1 MNEIDVII
9 PVYKPDKTFFTL
21 IDKLEKQTVPVG
33 KIIIMNTEQKYFDRL
48 VYGTP
53 FAKKYGNVHVTH
65 LSKREFNHGDTRNR
79 GVKKSQTPVF
89 VMMTQDALPEDEHML
104 EKLIKPLEKE
114 ETAVSYAR
122 QLPAKDCNEME
133 RFTRAF
139 NYPET
144 SVEKSAADVER
155 LGIKTY
161 FCSNACAAYRR
172 DIFDSL
178 GGFVRYTIFNED
190 MLYAAKAIKA
200 GCNVAYAAQAKVVHS
215 HNYTGR
221 QQFHRNFDLG
231 VSQAQHPEVFGGI
244 TSEKEGIALVKR
256 MTVHLW
262 KEGCRSQIP
271 TFYFNSACRYA
282 GFALGKNY
290 RKLPEKLILSFT
302 MNKEYWEQA
311 KRIKSGKNFKW

>member
-53 FAKKYGNVHVTH
+53 FVEKYGNVHVTH
-65 LSKREFNHGDTRNR
+65 LSKKEFNHGDTRNR
-79 GVKKSQTPVF
+79 GVKKSQAPIF
-89 VMMTQDALPEDEHML
+89 VMMTQDALPEDEHLL
-104 EKLIKPLEKE
+104 ENLIRPLEKE
-114 ETAVSYAR
+114 GTAVSYAR

-144 SVEKSAADVER
+144 SVEKSSADVER
-155 LGIKTY
+155 LGIKAY
-161 FCSNACAAYRR
+161 FCSNACAAYKR

-200 GCNVAYAAQAKVVHS
+200 GYRVAYAAQARVIHS

-231 VSQAQHPEVFGGI
+231 VSQAQHPEVFEGI
-244 TSEKEGIALVKR
+244 TSEKEGIALVKK
-256 MTVHLW
+256 MTGHLW
-262 KEGCRSQIP
+262 QEGYRSQIP

-290 RKLPEKLILSFT
+290 RKLPVKLILRFT
-302 MNKEYWEQA
+302 TNKEYWEQE
-311 KRIKSGKNFKW
+311 KRIRSGKNFE

>member
-1 MNEIDVII
+1 MKEIDVII

-21 IDKLEKQTVPVG
+21 IDKLEKQTVPIR
-33 KIIIMNTEQKYFDRL
+33 KIIVMNTEQKYFDRL
-48 VYGTP
+48 IYGTP
-53 FAKKYGNVHVTH
+53 FAEKYTNVHVTH

-79 GVKKSQTPVF
+79 GVKRSQAPIF
-89 VMMTQDALPEDEHML
+89 VMMTQDALPEDEYLL
-104 EKLIKPLEKE
+104 ENLVRPLEKE
-114 ETAVSYAR
+114 GTAVSYAR

-155 LGIKTY
+155 LGIKAY
-161 FCSNACAAYRR
+161 FCSNACAAYKR

-178 GGFVRYTIFNED
+178 GEFVRYTIFNED
-190 MLYAAKAIKA
+190 MLYAAKAVKA
-200 GCNVAYAAQAKVVHS
+200 GYSVAYAAQARVIHS

-231 VSQAQHPEVFGGI
+231 VSQAQHPEVFEGI
-244 TSEKEGIALVKR
+244 TSEKEGFALVKK
-256 MTVHLW
+256 MTGHLW
-262 KEGCRSQIP
+262 KEGYRSQIP
-271 TFYFNSACRYA
+271 MFYFNSACRYA

-290 RKLPEKLILSFT
+290 RKLPAKLILKFT
-302 MNKEYWEQA
+302 MNKEYWEQE
-311 KRIKSGKNFKW
+311 KRIKSSKNFR